1 MAISASPVLADS
13 VGPGGTAAIVV
24 FVLIIACVGLFLAFI
39 GSQKRLRQNVSR
51 GTFNT
56 ADKRLK
62 EDASAP
68 STRSKDPVSP
78 DPEDHP
84 GAGA

>member
-1 MAISASPVLADS
+1 MAASASSVLADS

-24 FVLIIACVGLFLAFI
+24 FVLILASVGIFVAFI

-51 GTFNT
+51 GMFNT
-56 ADKRLK
+56 QDKQVK
-62 EDASAP
+62 EDAPAATP
-68 STRSKDPVSP
+68 PAKDAVSP
-78 DPEDHP
+78 DPEDRP